1 MSGFLLTPRRQLMC
15 ACVYRTDI
23 QKSSKWQHEEVRI
36 YESKVSWSR
45 ECSPC
50 SFEEDEGISLYEDR
64 L

>member
-1 MSGFLLTPRRQLMC
+1 MC